1 MYLFF
6 ERAFFQQSLLNFFF
20 FSFFFFFLRYCGVF
34 YLSKGIYAI
43 LFVLAFIL
51 PIYFIGV

>member
-6 ERAFFQQSLLNFFF
+6 ERAFFQQSLLRKI
-20 FSFFFFFLRYCGVF
+20 FFFFLHLCGVF

-51 PIYFIGV
+51 LIYFVGV